1 MPNTP
6 NGYNNLPI
14 TNVSHRKQNPT
25 VAAALMVPMLLD
37 EGQEHGEDITK
48 SGNRIND
55 QVKAGKRKG
64 AMLLSTVHGIVV
76 ATGSGEKDAWC
87 TVQHTEQVQPV

>member
-6 NGYNNLPI
+6 NGYNRLPI

-25 VAAALMVPMLLD
+25 VAAALMIPMLLD
-37 EGQEHGEDITK
+37 EGHEHGEDIAK
-48 SGNRIND
+48 STNRIND

-64 AMLLSTVHGIVV
+64 AMLLSETHGIVV
-76 ATGSGEKDAWC
+76 ASGSGEKDAWF
-87 TVQHTEQVQPV
+87 TVHSTEQVLPV

>member
-25 VAAALMVPMLLD
+25 VAAALMIPMLLD
-37 EGQEHGEDITK
+37 ERHEHGEDITK
-48 SGNRIND
+48 SANRIND
-55 QVKAGKRKG
+55 QVKSGKRKG
-64 AMLLSTVHGIVV
+64 AMLLSDTHGIVV
-76 ATGSGEKDAWC
+76 ATGSGETDAWC

>member
-25 VAAALMVPMLLD
+25 VSAALMVPMLRD
-37 EGQEHGEDITK
+37 EDHEHGEDITK
-48 SGNRIND
+48 STNRIND
-55 QVKAGKRKG
+55 QVKSGKRKG
-64 AMLLSTVHGIVV
+64 AMLLSDTHGIVV

-87 TVQHTEQVQPV
+87 TVLLTENVQPV